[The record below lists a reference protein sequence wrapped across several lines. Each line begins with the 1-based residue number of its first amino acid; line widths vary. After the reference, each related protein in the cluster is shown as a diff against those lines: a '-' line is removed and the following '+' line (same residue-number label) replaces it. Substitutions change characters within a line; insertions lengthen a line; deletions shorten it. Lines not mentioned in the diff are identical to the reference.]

1 MSGAMTITEQ
11 LRDWARRIKRE
22 LAAVYLAA
30 RDPRVPWYAKAVA
43 IIVVAYALSPI
54 DLIPDFI
61 PVLGYLDDL
70 ILVPIGIVIVIRLI
84 PADLMAE
91 FRREALLMERKPVSR
106 TGMVLIVSIW
116 LICGSLLLWL
126 LWPAAGLGRA

>member
-61 PVLGYLDDL
+61 PVLGYLDDI
-70 ILVPIGIVIVIRLI
+70 ILVPLGLMLVIRLMPDGLLDEYRKKADDMGRA
-84 PADLMAE
+84 PANRA
-91 FRREALLMERKPVSR
+91 AAV
-106 TGMVLIVSIW
+106 VVII
-116 LICGSLLLWL
+116 LWL
-126 LWPAAGLGRA
+126 VAAAVTGRWAYTYYSG